1 MAATVQEQP
10 GVIETPPRPG
20 DVSPT
25 ARRHLRRNLIF
36 TVGEIVCFA
45 TGFAFFDSSTVLASF
60 VATITG
66 SAILLGL
73 MPTIFQIGVGL
84 PQMAAARFLARRPR
98 KLPFIV
104 WAAFFRNLPV
114 FLLTAVTWTNQ
125 QPIVL
130 LVTFYVCYA
139 LFALGMGVE
148 SVAWLD
154 VFAKICPQELR
165 GKVIAIGRTIG
176 NLLSFGAGFV
186 VARIL
191 HAEGGFPRNYALI
204 FLAASLLLT
213 AAMVVFGLIKEPVEP
228 PTPVPSG
235 AIPRVPPD
243 DRAVL
248 VQGRRVWRNDL
259 AFRRLTLARVAYVAH
274 LVATPF
280 YFVFARDRLG
290 IDDSTVG
297 FFISA
302 MMAGQIVGNLLWGW
316 LSARV
321 GSRRVVQGALIL
333 AVALPPYVL
342 LTPFL
347 PTGAFFLVYL
357 ASGAVMAAEMIGWIN
372 LLLDVS
378 PPERRP
384 LYISLHNT
392 LLLPANLLP
401 LLGGVLLTVIPY
413 GVFFPLIT
421 LSLLGSLWLA
431 SRVDGGQ

>member
-1 MAATVQEQP
+1 VERIGPVAATVQEQP
-10 GVIETPPRPG
+10 RAIESPPRPG
-20 DVSPT
+20 EVSPT
-25 ARRHLRRNLIF
+25 ARRRLRRNLIF
-36 TVGEIVCFA
+36 TIGEIICFS

-60 VATITG
+60 VASLTG

-84 PQMAAARFLARRPR
+84 PQMAAARFLAHRPR

-125 QPIVL
+125 QPVVL

-139 LFALGMGVE
+139 LFAVGMGVE

-191 HAEGGFPRNYALI
+191 AAEGGFPRNYALI

-213 AAMVVFGLIKEPVEP
+213 AAMIVFGLIKEPVGA
-228 PTPVPSG
+228 PTPVQPG
-235 AIPRVPPD
+235 AIPQIPPD

-259 AFRRLTLARVAYVAH
+259 TFRRLTLARVAYVAH

-297 FFISA
+297 
-302 MMAGQIVGNLLWGW
+302 L
-316 LSARV
+316 
-321 GSRRVVQGALIL
+321 
-333 AVALPPYVL
+333 
-342 LTPFL
+342 
-347 PTGAFFLVYL
+347 L

-421 LSLLGSLWLA
+421 LSLLGSLWLVGQ
-431 SRVDGGQ
+431 VDGGQ